1 MKSDDLA
8 IISSEE
14 NCPEE
19 NFHDCSDLENDVG
32 NFESKKVPQDW
43 DKKVGLSYSSVMEIF
58 CFCALNASFL
68 F

>member
-8 IISSEE
+8 SISSEE

-19 NFHDCSDLENDVG
+19 NFNDCSDLENYVG

-43 DKKVGLSYSSVMEIF
+43 DKEVGLKLLSVMEI
-58 CFCALNASFL
+58 FCALNASFL
-68 F
+68 L